1 MIDRWLLEG
10 QSNREIARRL
20 AKAPQTIHN
29 EVKRGQVRQ
38 QVRQGKYEAIYSADF
53 AQKAYQNN
61 HKRSVKQVSLTK
73 ELKEKIVHYI
83 KQKYSPEM
91 LVKTKGINVPI
102 STMYYWIHHGQLGLT
117 KADMLYPR
125 KEKTKKKHAS
135 PNFKP
140 AAKSIEER
148 SESINK
154 RENSGDFEIDTVI
167 QTRAKNECLLTLTD
181 RKSRYQMIRLIPDK
195 SASSVNKSLK
205 TILRDYQIRSITA
218 DNGTEFSRLAEGF
231 DSEYIYYAHPYSSWE
246 RGTNENHNR
255 LIRR

>member
-1 MIDRWLLEG
+1 M
-10 QSNREIARRL
+10 
-20 AKAPQTIHN
+20 T
-29 EVKRGQVRQ
+29 
-38 QVRQGKYEAIYSADF
+38 
-53 AQKAYQNN
+53 
-61 HKRSVKQVSLTK
+61 LTK

-83 KQKYSPEM
+83 KQKYSSEM
-91 LVKTKGINVPI
+91 MVKAKGVNVPI
-102 STMYYWIHHGQLGLT
+102 STIYYWIHHGHLGLT

-125 KEKTKKKHAS
+125 KEKSKKKHAS

-148 SESINK
+148 PESINN
-154 RENSGDFEIDTVI
+154 REHSGDFEIDTVI